1 MKKIPTAL
9 TVGIFC
15 VSESRLTGVLRE
27 DVARDKDAA
36 GRGVGEGMGDAA
48 AVADDVKAAVRGL
61 KVLVERDLHVV
72 ELDLNAVEKRVVVRR
87 AGGDLVE
94 GVDHFDDAV

>member
-27 DVARDKDAA
+27 DVARDKDAQTICSELFRDYSHGLA
-36 GRGVGEGMGDAA
+36 I
-48 AVADDVKAAVRGL
+48 VARNTGAEEFSIPK
-61 KVLVERDLHVV
+61 E
-72 ELDLNAVEKRVVVRR
+72 AVENPDKFLSEMVVNS
-87 AGGDLVE
+87 
-94 GVDHFDDAV
+94 FKK

>member
-27 DVARDKDAA
+27 DVACDKDAA
-36 GRGVGEGMGDAA
+36 GRGVGEGMSDAA

-72 ELDLNAVEKRVVVRR
+72 ELDLHAVEERIVVCGARR
-87 AGGDLVE
+87 DLV
-94 GVDHFDDAV
+94 GA